1 MGAKW
6 MCNVIVLLHY
16 AICDLYV
23 LYCKVESMGVSNH
36 IHSIKD
42 VLSTVQTRQYT
53 EDECTIMHWQYHRFL
68 PSQDDSGRTEELLKK
83 KKSLLYPALHFSFFF
98 RSNQTFSESVWN
110 YRRFLFFFLVTW
122 NLLHPIFS
130 EYKYV

>member
-1 MGAKW
+1 

-53 EDECTIMHWQYHRFL
+53 EDECTIMH
-68 PSQDDSGRTEELLKK
+68 
-83 KKSLLYPALHFSFFF
+83 
-98 RSNQTFSESVWN
+98 
-110 YRRFLFFFLVTW
+110 
-122 NLLHPIFS
+122 
-130 EYKYV
+130 